1 MMFEIL
7 MKRLQQA
14 EYPTGSRPVILPD
27 GSQATLSTVAIR
39 RGTEGSVSFLVVES
53 ASGETTWL
61 YVSTPSGQRRVEAK
75 LPSEMKGDAV
85 EAALSDPSTLRQVI
99 QLFPHAQAEAFGAR
113 RNPRGETGL

>member
-1 MMFEIL
+1 MFEIL

-53 ASGETTWL
+53 AAGETTWL
-61 YVSTPSGQRRVEAK
+61 YVSTPSGQRRIEAR
-75 LPSEMKGDAV
+75 LPAEMKGDAV
-85 EAALSDPSTLRQVI
+85 EAALSDAETLRQVI

-113 RNPRGETGL
+113 GVRRGKDPL